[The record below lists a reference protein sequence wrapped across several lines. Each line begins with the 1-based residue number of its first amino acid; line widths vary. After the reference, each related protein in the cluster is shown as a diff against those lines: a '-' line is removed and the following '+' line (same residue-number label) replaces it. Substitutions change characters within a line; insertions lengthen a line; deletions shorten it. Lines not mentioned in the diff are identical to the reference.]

1 MKNVCHLY
9 VLPFIFL
16 ALPFKYVGS
25 LETDNWFI
33 LVIKHFLKLSES
45 INYSINYMNLFQE
58 HSYLLLMNRLWK
70 IRYIPFKSIR
80 FLVTNKI
87 SRKLLTLLTW
97 DKNEWAWFLNLR
109 KISKIELVYI
119 SRNSSVLKGLT
130 NQSYFFIFHWQ
141 VNVIAEILLSHN
153 FSELLSYKSVI

>member
-33 LVIKHFLKLSES
+33 LVTKHFLKLSES

-70 IRYIPFKSIR
+70 IRYIPLKSIR

-87 SRKLLTLLTW
+87 SRKLLMLLTW
-97 DKNEWAWFLNLR
+97 DKNEWGWFLNLR

-119 SRNSSVLKGLT
+119 SRNSLFLKGFTKSVLFF
-130 NQSYFFIFHWQ
+130 YFSLASERNCWDA
-141 VNVIAEILLSHN
+141 AES
-153 FSELLSYKSVI
+153 